1 MRGGLA
7 ACGCLRRGARTR
19 PQAPYPP
26 GPDHGFGVTTLW
38 MLSDCPGPLARGGYA
53 ALAFYFAKSAFFG
66 AFVWVRRALNDPK
79 RRFPARA
86 VGPNPVPDGPKP
98 HLISNLALLC
108 SPDFRGALGNGGWKQ
123 HGPLIRAFCECPRA
137 AAPGADAGDA
147 HGVVHLTVRA
157 LRGV

>member
-1 MRGGLA
+1 M
-7 ACGCLRRGARTR
+7 
-19 PQAPYPP
+19 Y
-26 GPDHGFGVTTLW
+26 
-38 MLSDCPGPLARGGYA
+38 
-53 ALAFYFAKSAFFG
+53 G
-66 AFVWVRRALNDPK
+66 AFVWARRARNRPK

-137 AAPGADAGDA
+137 AAPSADAGDA
-147 HGVVHLTVRA
+147 HGVVHLSFRVYLSR
-157 LRGV
+157 LWFE